1 MKSPCSAYLC
11 ARVLLGSLD
20 LASDLLVCV
29 HLLLEKQL
37 AWAALIGLFVLT
49 GFIASL
55 LSVLIQRCRRGV
67 PLTAYKYFLLSF
79 KVHAEYGEAFFQ
91 SGPQLII
98 QLILFWTGVQTHDFQ
113 VH

>member
-1 MKSPCSAYLC
+1 MKSPYSAYLC
-11 ARVLLGSLD
+11 TRVLLGSLD

-29 HLLLEKQL
+29 HLVLEEHL
-37 AWAALIGLFVLT
+37 AWAALIGLFILT
-49 GFIASL
+49 GFIASF

-67 PLTAYKYFLLSF
+67 PLTPYKYFLLSF

-113 VH
+113 V